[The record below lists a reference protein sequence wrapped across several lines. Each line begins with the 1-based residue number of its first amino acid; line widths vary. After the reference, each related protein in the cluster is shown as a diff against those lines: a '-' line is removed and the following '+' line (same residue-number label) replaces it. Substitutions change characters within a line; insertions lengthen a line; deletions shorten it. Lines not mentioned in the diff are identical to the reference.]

1 MPRSKPLRLAL
12 LVAALA
18 PSVVAQTAAAS
29 QPPAP
34 QDNRAYGVLPNY
46 RTAES
51 STPFSA
57 ITSKQKITI
66 AWKDSMN
73 GPSYVMGGLFSAI
86 SQVNNTNPSF
96 GQGLKGYT
104 HRYFTA
110 LADQDMGNMMTEG
123 ILPSLFRDDPRFFR
137 KGKGGGWARA
147 GYAASR
153 VLVTRSDKDTWRFN
167 SSEFLGNAAV
177 AAIGNWYYPDS
188 RSGMDTA
195 QRMFSQIGT
204 DAISNVLKEFW
215 PDVKRRLQARKH

>member
-1 MPRSKPLRLAL
+1 M
-12 LVAALA
+12 AALA
-18 PSVVAQTAAAS
+18 PSVVAQTAEAN

-110 LADQDMGNMMTEG
+110 LADQDLGNMMTEG

-167 SSEFLGNAAV
+167 SSEVLIGSRDRDFGPATLPHHRTCGFPHPAV
-177 AAIGNWYYPDS
+177 EL
-188 RSGMDTA
+188 SGFGPQGLMA
-195 QRMFSQIGT
+195 QGT
-204 DAISNVLKEFW
+204 
-215 PDVKRRLQARKH
+215 R